1 MAIKHLADYKLRI
14 AEQTTFGTAPT
25 NPVMLPVEIE
35 PGTSINPEYDEIL
48 GEGHRGD
55 AQYREHFLV
64 GTGWSGSI
72 RSELFP
78 DHSRLFQLML
88 GAMRGDENA
97 YIGLSTDQ
105 LINTSDIASA
115 YFYAYLDGTSTEKDW
130 SDLGL
135 APGRWLNVASG
146 HNAAGSWQVD
156 DIIDAP
162 VKLGH
167 LAGAANMLDSAN
179 SVAVSPDGN
188 YVYVAAFNSSSMV
201 IIDVTNKAA
210 PVKLGHLAGAGNMLV
225 GARSVAVSPDGNYV
239 YVAAFYSSSMVIID
253 VTDKNAP
260 FKLGHLDGA
269 LNMLDGAASVSV
281 SPDGYYVYVAS
292 VNSSSMV
299 IIDVTNKAA
308 PVKLGHLDGALNM
321 LDGARS
327 VSVSPDGNYVYV
339 ASVNSSSM
347 VIIDVTNKAAPVKL
361 GHLDGAGN
369 MLVGAYSVAVSPDG
383 NYVYVAAFTSSAMVI
398 IDVTN
403 KAAPAKLGHLAGA
416 ANMLSGAVGIAV
428 SSDGN
433 YVHVAASSSNA
444 MVIIDVTNKAAP
456 AKLGH
461 VAGAANML
469 SGAGYVSVSPDGNY
483 VYVVANT
490 SDSMAAIHANLNQ
503 SLAKLSTGGIS
514 VTETTIAADAT
525 INYLYVSEAKTDHL
539 FTIEE
544 DYGDSDYIAYRDAR
558 VDGFNI
564 EFAAQDICHITFDL
578 VGGGVD
584 TDGVTLGTGSRSD
597 TYRTGET
604 YYFNEYSLK
613 TKEGGTD
620 LSDCIVSGNIDVRH
634 NYRRLRGACAGTSS
648 KDIIHGKLAV
658 TGSFVVRNED
668 FALFEKAINDDES
681 SLEFVFNNKDN
692 KPLVIYIPLLK
703 YNTAELSAHD
713 GADSDSLITVTF

>member
-14 AEQTTFGTAPT
+14 AEQTTFGTAPI

-64 GTGWSGSI
+64 GTGWSGSV

-78 DHSRLFQLML
+78 DHLRLFQLML

-156 DIIDAP
+156 DIIDTP

-167 LAGAANMLDSAN
+167 VDGAANMLDGPYC
-179 SVAVSPDGN
+179 VAVSPDGN
-188 YVYVAAFNSSSMV
+188 YVYVAASASN
-201 IIDVTNKAA
+201 A
-210 PVKLGHLAGAGNMLV
+210 
-225 GARSVAVSPDGNYV
+225 
-239 YVAAFYSSSMVIID
+239 MVIID

-260 FKLGHLDGA
+260 AKLGHLDGA
-269 LNMLDGAASVSV
+269 A
-281 SPDGYYVYVAS
+281 
-292 VNSSSMV
+292 
-299 IIDVTNKAA
+299 
-308 PVKLGHLDGALNM
+308 NM

-339 ASVNSSSM
+339 AAGVSDAM
-347 VIIDVTNKAAPVKL
+347 VIIDVTNKAVPVKL
-361 GHLDGAGN
+361 GHLDGVANLLDAAASVSVSPDGNYVYVASVNSDAMVIIDVTDKSAPAKLGHVDGAAN
-369 MLVGAYSVAVSPDG
+369 MLDGARSVSVSPDGNYVYVAASASNAMVIIDVTDKNAPVKLGDVAGVANLLDGARSVAVSPDG
-383 NYVYVAAFTSSAMVI
+383 NYVYVAALNSDAMV
-398 IDVTN
+398 
-403 KAAPAKLGHLAGA
+403 
-416 ANMLSGAVGIAV
+416 
-428 SSDGN
+428 
-433 YVHVAASSSNA
+433 
-444 MVIIDVTNKAAP
+444 
-456 AKLGH
+456 
-461 VAGAANML
+461 
-469 SGAGYVSVSPDGNY
+469 
-483 VYVVANT
+483 
-490 SDSMAAIHANLNQ
+490 AIHANLNR

-525 INYLYVSEAKTDHL
+525 INYLYASEAKTDHL

-544 DYGDSDYIAYRDAR
+544 DYGDGDYIAYSDAR

-584 TDGVTLGTGSRSD
+584 TDGVTLGTGSRSN

-604 YYFNEYSLK
+604 YYFNEYALK

-668 FALFEKAINDDES
+668 FALFNKAINDDES

-713 GADSDSLITVTF
+713 GADSDSLITITFTGLKSETDNLITIDNPGCAEYTA

>member
-1 MAIKHLADYKLRI
+1 
-14 AEQTTFGTAPT
+14 
-25 NPVMLPVEIE
+25 
-35 PGTSINPEYDEIL
+35 
-48 GEGHRGD
+48 
-55 AQYREHFLV
+55 
-64 GTGWSGSI
+64 
-72 RSELFP
+72 
-78 DHSRLFQLML
+78 
-88 GAMRGDENA
+88 A

-156 DIIDAP
+156 DIIDTP

-167 LAGAANMLDSAN
+167 VDGAANMLDGPYC
-179 SVAVSPDGN
+179 VAVSPDGN
-188 YVYVAAFNSSSMV
+188 YVYVAASASNAMVIIDVTDKNAPAKLGHLDGAVNMLVAAASVSVSPDGNYVYVAAINSEAMV

-210 PVKLGHLAGAGNMLV
+210 PVKLGHVDGAANMLAGA
-225 GARSVAVSPDGNYV
+225 ASVSVSPDGNYV
-239 YVAAFYSSSMVIID
+239 YVASVNSDAMVIID
-253 VTDKNAP
+253 VTDKSAP
-260 FKLGHLDGA
+260 AKLGHLDGA
-269 LNMLDGAASVSV
+269 A
-281 SPDGYYVYVAS
+281 
-292 VNSSSMV
+292 
-299 IIDVTNKAA
+299 
-308 PVKLGHLDGALNM
+308 NM

-339 ASVNSSSM
+339 AAGVSDAM
-347 VIIDVTNKAAPVKL
+347 VIIDVTNKAVPVKL
-361 GHLDGAGN
+361 GHLDGVANLLDAAASVSVSPDGNYVYVASVNSDAMVIIDVTDKSAPAKLGHVDGAAN
-369 MLVGAYSVAVSPDG
+369 MLDGARSVSVSPDGNYVYVAASASNAMVIIDVTDKNAPVKLGDVAGVANLLDGARSVAVSPDG
-383 NYVYVAAFTSSAMVI
+383 NYVYVAALNSDAMV
-398 IDVTN
+398 
-403 KAAPAKLGHLAGA
+403 
-416 ANMLSGAVGIAV
+416 
-428 SSDGN
+428 
-433 YVHVAASSSNA
+433 
-444 MVIIDVTNKAAP
+444 
-456 AKLGH
+456 
-461 VAGAANML
+461 
-469 SGAGYVSVSPDGNY
+469 
-483 VYVVANT
+483 
-490 SDSMAAIHANLNQ
+490 AIHANLNR

-525 INYLYVSEAKTDHL
+525 INYLYASEAKTDHL

-544 DYGDSDYIAYRDAR
+544 DYGDSDYIAYSDAR

-584 TDGVTLGTGSRSD
+584 TDGVTLGTGSRSN

-668 FALFEKAINDDES
+668 FALFNKAINDDES

-713 GADSDSLITVTF
+713 GADSDSLITITFTGLKSETDNLITIDNPGCAEYTA